1 MLIVSFFHFGVHWK
15 WGGKVR
21 KAPAH
26 LLKRDS
32 RLFGN
37 YFEKIKSINQLL
49 RNPQVNRPGS
59 EAGRPG
65 MTKIT
70 SKKTTIVV
78 KSRDNKVIPKQHPQK
93 SKQPGTMEAALKT
106 PRTARTARPV
116 SATSG
121 RWTMNMTIFLQYSI
135 WTASFVII
143 KCWDTSIIKYNFS
156 LNYDCTT

>member
-1 MLIVSFFHFGVHWK
+1 MFVSYHWTLILQTNIYI
-15 WGGKVR
+15 
-21 KAPAH
+21 
-26 LLKRDS
+26 LLLVLQTCMADT
-32 RLFGN
+32 N
-37 YFEKIKSINQLL
+37 FEKIKIVNQWL

-70 SKKTTIVV
+70 LKKTTIVV
-78 KSRDNKVIPKQHPQK
+78 KSRDNKVIPKQYPQK

-121 RWTMNMTIFLQYSI
+121 RWTWPSSYFIFILDSI
-135 WTASFVII
+135 FWYYQMLRYFNQIE
-143 KCWDTSIIKYNFS
+143 YNLS
-156 LNYDCTT
+156 LIYDCTT